1 MTQTNLYLFEDRRAR
16 RWAPFSLT
24 RPAGELLF
32 GCLTLRERAEHIFGM
47 KCQGHLSRHALVG
60 FDELDSAPTISLDEI
75 SEGTR
80 QIIISSRAAPDFQDI
95 ELPDEPAWIT
105 VNGIPAGWVLPPG
118 TEPPSELALRDPSIN
133 PGYSKVLELQG
144 EIIEYPWT
152 LLAQNP
158 ARIQTDIETL
168 WPQHSIPDGS
178 VLIGDG
184 PVSLGSGAKV
194 EPGVVF
200 DTRHGPIRLAENTR
214 VEGPA
219 RLTGPLFIGPESV
232 IYGGRVGTS
241 SIGPVCH
248 LHGEVSDSVFIG
260 FSNKSH
266 SGYIGHSL
274 VGRWV
279 NLGAYT
285 TNSDL
290 KNNYGPV
297 RVWTPEGYIDT
308 GQIKVG
314 CFLGDHVKT
323 GIGMTLNTG
332 TVVGAGSNLLGNAM
346 PSSKVPAFSWGSGDH
361 LARHRLPEFLATA
374 KQVMARRK
382 IELTPGVVRVLEKA
396 WKRTAER
403 LAE

>member
-60 FDELDSAPTISLDEI
+60 FDEPDSAPTISLDEI

-168 WPQHSIPDGS
+168 WPQHSVPDGS

-332 TVVGAGSNLLGNAM
+332 TVVGAGSNLFGNAM

-382 IELTPGVVRVLEKA
+382 IELTPGVVRILEKA
-396 WKRTAER
+396 WERTAER

>member
-60 FDELDSAPTISLDEI
+60 FDEPDSAPTISLDEI

-168 WPQHSIPDGS
+168 WPQHSVPDGS

-214 VEGPA
+214 VEAPA

-314 CFLGDHVKT
+314 CFFGDHVKT

-332 TVVGAGSNLLGNAM
+332 TVVGAGSNLFGNAM

-382 IELTPGVVRVLEKA
+382 IELTPGVVKVLEKA